1 MSDQTTT
8 EDKSVSSSISHDTII
23 KEAVTNAIN
32 EVVPKLREEFKSQP
46 QPTGLT
52 PEQVQSML
60 VAERKN
66 LADQITGRKREPEV
80 DPVLAQFVQSPTRIL
95 EQMREISREDA
106 RALLE
111 EREAEAKAIQQT
123 EYEMKKAFDEVM
135 GSRSDVTAN
144 EATKQVWAS
153 CYQGTDPS
161 KSHAE
166 RMREATVKYDQLLDT
181 VGADRSKL
189 SSIASVS
196 GGTGALPV
204 TAATMERSREDSDR
218 EYQREKHQAYMKAMG
233 MD

>member
-1 MSDQTTT
+1 MSDQVATT
-8 EDKSVSSSISHDTII
+8 EDKNVSANTSHDTII

-32 EVVPKLREEFKSQP
+32 EVVPKLREEFKSQS
-46 QPTGLT
+46 QPAGLT
-52 PEQVQSML
+52 PQEVQTML
-60 VAERKN
+60 AQDRAK
-66 LADQITGRKREPEV
+66 LADQIMGKKSEPEV
-80 DPVLAQFVQSPTRIL
+80 DPILTSFVHNPTRVF
-95 EQMREISREDA
+95 EQLREIHIEDTKKI
-106 RALLE
+106 LE
-111 EREAEAKAIQQT
+111 ERDANDQKIRQT

-144 EATKQVWAS
+144 DATKAVWTS

-161 KSHAE
+161 KSHAD

-196 GGTGALPV
+196 GGTGALP
-204 TAATMERSREDSDR
+204 TAATIEKSREDSDR
-218 EYQREKHQAYMKAMG
+218 EYQKEKYQAYMKAMG